1 MTEAN
6 NCKFHCKNLIGT
18 FVCDCPEG
26 FRRPGRED
34 NCVDIDECAELE
46 AAAACGVAGARCINT
61 LGGYQ
66 CQCPPGYVTSAEGRG
81 CEVEL
86 QTKVYT
92 KICNHGAEKA
102 STTTGVFS
110 WLIAATTAFTFKT
123 LLRHYAKPNRR

>member
-1 MTEAN
+1 MDECLTEAN

-92 KICNHGAEKA
+92 KIRNHGE
-102 STTTGVFS
+102 GF
-110 WLIAATTAFTFKT
+110 
-123 LLRHYAKPNRR
+123 YYY

>member
-1 MTEAN
+1 MDECLTEAN

-86 QTKVYT
+86 QTMVHKD
-92 KICNHGAEKA
+92 GAGPYSLLEP
-102 STTTGVFS
+102 SLS
-110 WLIAATTAFTFKT
+110 WLKEFALKT
-123 LLRHYAKPNRR
+123 LC

>member
-92 KICNHGAEKA
+92 IIITEKA

-110 WLIAATTAFTFKT
+110 WLIAATTAFTFI
-123 LLRHYAKPNRR
+123 